1 MSSDANSA
9 GPPRELK
16 RSISSYQ
23 RAKESVL
30 KTWDTLVNM
39 KPEKLKLIKVGTFF
53 VVSVVAIQRYGE
65 LADLAVDS

>member
-1 MSSDANSA
+1 MSSDSNSA

-23 RAKESVL
+23 RAKESVM